1 MVAPNDPSSTPKR
14 PVSAAKQRANRA
26 NAQKSTGP
34 RTPEGKA
41 RSSRNGTTHGIF
53 CRDLVLPGEDLRLFR
68 IIREGFIDRIRPQ
81 DFLELALVDRIAQAQ
96 WRLNRCQAAES
107 QEHTHQ
113 VTRTRER
120 AERGIRRI
128 KRRHGIETRQDLL
141 DDPQPG
147 DERVLAELDELEQLA
162 RRECKIARYRGVTL
176 HLALQSNL
184 FHTIERLAGYE
195 QKLERTIQRALFE
208 LRMLRG
214 GKDAS
219 AWDNLPKSPFAGEMV
234 PGYEEEHEGEDEVD
248 DAATPSPQPSPLS
261 TGQREQDALTS
272 PRKTEPTAE
281 NPAAS
286 SDAAESSDDAPRQL
300 DEQEDTNHA
309 EQPPAAPDDAWPAAP
324 KT

>member
-1 MVAPNDPSSTPKR
+1 MVAPNNPSAESASPKR

-234 PGYEEEHEGEDEVD
+234 PGYEEEDDEDQS
-248 DAATPSPQPSPLS
+248 TPSPLS
-261 TGQREQDALTS
+261 TGDREDAPTA
-272 PRKTEPTAE
+272 PEKTEPTAE
-281 NPAAS
+281 NPVTS
-286 SDAAESSDDAPRQL
+286 SEPADTSNDVPRPLDDQQEMTGDDEDHNEST
-300 DEQEDTNHA
+300 E
-309 EQPPAAPDDAWPAAP
+309 APDDAPPSAP
-324 KT
+324 QS